1 MRVSIGPISGGN
13 GSCGHR
19 MRGASCAVQAH
30 GSWYGSGRTGPG
42 SSYFSRESESGTRSQ
57 YGHQHSSTSGLS
69 ILSLL
74 FLFIFSPP
82 LHPPYS
88 SIFTSLFS
96 LSLSFTTRF
105 LTISPRF
112 VRTPLTSIQ
121 FVTAFFLGC
130 LVIYNT
136 YRLRTGPISVGDI
149 LKVRYTG

>member
-1 MRVSIGPISGGN
+1 MWPPDAGGLV
-13 GSCGHR
+13 R
-19 MRGASCAVQAH
+19 CAGTRELVRI
-30 GSWYGSGRTGPG
+30 WTDRTWFFL
-42 SSYFSRESESGTRSQ
+42 FSRESESGTRSQ